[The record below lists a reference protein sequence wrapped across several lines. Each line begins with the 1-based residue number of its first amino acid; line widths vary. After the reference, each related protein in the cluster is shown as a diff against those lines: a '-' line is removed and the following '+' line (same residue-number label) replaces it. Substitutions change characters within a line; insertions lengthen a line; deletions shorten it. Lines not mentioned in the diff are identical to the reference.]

1 MLPLSLWQIQNIY
14 VKIFH
19 LCSEIYFPSAQKIPL
34 LYSPFLSADH
44 CQELALGGS
53 EDSTGDKSG
62 ATSQVLIMSFLH
74 WKVFVKFEDAEAGI
88 SSNDFQTWEGG
99 LMSVSASI
107 RGA

>member
-1 MLPLSLWQIQNIY
+1 MTDTEYLCKDFSLVQWDLFPLCT
-14 VKIFH
+14 K
-19 LCSEIYFPSAQKIPL
+19 KIPL